1 MADLIIGCRW
11 CRAKTFFSQ
20 NELLLEPRELGYTLY
35 TLVRLWSLEVVW
47 EVVIGGCDYLYI
59 VVNEARFGTSFLQTT
74 LFHASTKDCL

>member
-35 TLVRLWSLEVVW
+35 TLVRLCSAL
-47 EVVIGGCDYLYI
+47 VI
-59 VVNEARFGTSFLQTT
+59 RSRMT
-74 LFHASTKDCL
+74 LGSY